1 VDATVASHIA
11 VVCGFTSFAKRKTKL
26 YVRNVETDYPRRP
39 PPSTF
44 VGLLSYGSITVV
56 AYRTVLSGAIAR
68 TVAEYPTLSRSM
80 ANA

>member
-1 VDATVASHIA
+1 MGQAWKTGSRREVAALRYRSRSTAPVDLA
-11 VVCGFTSFAKRKTKL
+11 VM
-26 YVRNVETDYPRRP
+26 
-39 PPSTF
+39 
-44 VGLLSYGSITVV
+44 LSYGSTMVV